1 MPLRNQMSPSNPVRP
16 PFRSSSKHAFYADS
30 TKRAKS
36 GPALWGKK
44 ALQTGKVFVYLD
56 LSGDVVDNDSPK
68 AGQVH
73 PAHPYG
79 LGGPLSHVRQQGKQH
94 IPMNQDQLRAKS
106 LALFHALVSNW
117 ANDLR
122 KEVTGLQD
130 ELLQKLDQLQER
142 MSKYEENIDEE
153 RILAFANEA
162 AALVRGGGAGGSGD
176 ALKKVRASIGKI
188 EHGTSLTEVLTI
200 LLEELSQFA
209 PRVALFIL
217 KGGSCIGWNGRGF
230 DSGPGFSNDA
240 IKKISVP
247 TSAETLFS
255 AVINSRSGFV
265 GESNRHRDNVQL
277 LSRIGNVLPSSIF
290 ATPLILRDR
299 IAAVVY
305 ADSGDGAGKLDQS
318 EALEILT
325 NYAAKLLDALSAQKT
340 TGRTGEHTPPPAPP
354 APAPVPRPAAR
365 GNVAS
370 PVPASRAVEEEDEET
385 SGTIMFSTAE
395 MNLQSLGTAAKKE
408 RARAPSPGA
417 GAGPDLSG
425 LDPETRKK
433 HEEAQRFARLLVS
446 EIKLYNES
454 KVQQGRASRDL
465 YDLLRDDIERSRQ
478 LYRERVSENI
488 RVSTNY
494 FNDELIRI
502 LADGDDGAMGQTLP
516 AT

>member
-1 MPLRNQMSPSNPVRP
+1 
-16 PFRSSSKHAFYADS
+16 
-30 TKRAKS
+30 
-36 GPALWGKK
+36 
-44 ALQTGKVFVYLD
+44 
-56 LSGDVVDNDSPK
+56 
-68 AGQVH
+68 
-73 PAHPYG
+73 
-79 LGGPLSHVRQQGKQH
+79 
-94 IPMNQDQLRAKS
+94 MNQDQLRAKS

-117 ANDLR
+117 SNELR

-153 RILAFANEA
+153 RILAFASDAVN
-162 AALVRGGGAGGSGD
+162 LVRSAGGGGD
-176 ALKKVRASIGKI
+176 ALKKVRSSLSRL
-188 EHGTSLTEVLTI
+188 EHGASLTEVLTI

-217 KGGSCIGWNGRGF
+217 KGGSCVGWNGRGF
-230 DSGPGFSNDA
+230 DGSPGFSNEA

-247 TSAETLFS
+247 TSADTLFS
-255 AVINSRSGFV
+255 AVISSRSSFV
-265 GESNRHRDNVQL
+265 GDSNRHRDNVQL
-277 LSRIGNVLPSSIF
+277 LSRIGNVLPSNVF

-299 IAAVVY
+299 IAAVIY
-305 ADSGDGAGKLDQS
+305 ADSGEGAEKLEQA

-325 NYAAKLLDALSAQKT
+325 SFAAKILDALSALKT

-354 APAPVPRPAAR
+354 TPPPAPVVRPVPREKL
-365 GNVAS
+365 VS
-370 PVPASRAVEEEDEET
+370 PVPAVSRPAEEEEEE
-385 SGTIMFSTAE
+385 GTGTVMFSAAD
-395 MNLQSLGTAAKKE
+395 MNLPSLGAAVPRKE
-408 RARAPSPGA
+408 RPRAPA
-417 GAGPDLSG
+417 AGPDLSA

-478 LYRERVSENI
+478 LYRERVAESI
-488 RVSTNY
+488 RVGTNY
-494 FNDELIRI
+494 FNDELVRI
-502 LADGDDGAMGQTLP
+502 LADGDEGAMGQSLP

>member
-1 MPLRNQMSPSNPVRP
+1 
-16 PFRSSSKHAFYADS
+16 
-30 TKRAKS
+30 
-36 GPALWGKK
+36 
-44 ALQTGKVFVYLD
+44 
-56 LSGDVVDNDSPK
+56 
-68 AGQVH
+68 
-73 PAHPYG
+73 
-79 LGGPLSHVRQQGKQH
+79 
-94 IPMNQDQLRAKS
+94 MNQDQLRAKS

-117 ANDLR
+117 SNDLR

-142 MSKYEENIDEE
+142 VSKYEENIDEE

-162 AALVRGGGAGGSGD
+162 AALSRGSGSGGGGGD

-188 EHGTSLTEVLTI
+188 EHGTSLTEVLTV

-230 DSGPGFSNDA
+230 DSSPGFSNEA

-247 TSAETLFS
+247 TSADTLFS
-255 AVINSRSGFV
+255 AVINSRSAFV
-265 GESNRHRDNVQL
+265 GDSNRHRDNVQL
-277 LSRIGNVLPSSIF
+277 LSRIGNVLPTSIF

-299 IAAVVY
+299 MAALIY
-305 ADSGDGAGKLDQS
+305 ADSGDGSGRLDQA

-325 NYAAKLLDALSAQKT
+325 SYAAKLLDALSAQR
-340 TGRTGEHTPPPAPP
+340 TGRTAEHTPPPAPVSRPVARESSVAP
-354 APAPVPRPAAR
+354 APAPSR
-365 GNVAS
+365 VA
-370 PVPASRAVEEEDEET
+370 EQEDDES
-385 SGTIMFSTAE
+385 SGTVMFSTAE
-395 MNLQSLGTAAKKE
+395 MSLPSLGGAASKKE
-408 RARAPSPGA
+408 RPRTPAAAPAPAPAPAPGA
-417 GAGPDLSG
+417 GSDLSH

-478 LYRERVSENI
+478 LYRERVSESI

-502 LADGDDGAMGQTLP
+502 LADGDEGAMGQTLP

>member
-1 MPLRNQMSPSNPVRP
+1 
-16 PFRSSSKHAFYADS
+16 
-30 TKRAKS
+30 
-36 GPALWGKK
+36 
-44 ALQTGKVFVYLD
+44 
-56 LSGDVVDNDSPK
+56 
-68 AGQVH
+68 
-73 PAHPYG
+73 
-79 LGGPLSHVRQQGKQH
+79 
-94 IPMNQDQLRAKS
+94 MNQDQLRAKS

-117 ANDLR
+117 SNDLR

-153 RILAFANEA
+153 RILVFANEA
-162 AALVRGGGAGGSGD
+162 ASLARGGGGGGGDD

-230 DSGPGFSNDA
+230 DSGPGFSNEA

-255 AVINSRSGFV
+255 AVINSRSSFV

-277 LSRIGNVLPSSIF
+277 LSRIGNVLPSTTF

-305 ADSGDGAGKLDQS
+305 ADSGDGPEKLDQA

-325 NYAAKLLDALSAQKT
+325 NYAAKLLDALSAHKT
-340 TGRTGEHTPPPAPP
+340 TGRTGEHTPPPAPVARP
-354 APAPVPRPAAR
+354 APRE
-365 GNVAS
+365 NVAPS
-370 PVPASRAVEEEDEET
+370 PVAAPSRVVEEEDEET
-385 SGTIMFSTAE
+385 SGTVMFSTSE
-395 MNLQSLGTAAKKE
+395 MNLPSLAAAAPKKE
-408 RARAPSPGA
+408 RSRAPA
-417 GAGPDLSG
+417 AGPDLSS

-502 LADGDDGAMGQTLP
+502 LADGDDGAMGQALP